1 MFSTDV
7 YHSQDVPEVELVN
20 LLEDQLPQYK
30 LRVDSL
36 YLYDHQDWIQH
47 SPTQSNGLGSLSP
60 VLAEETFRYMSK
72 SHNSFIFLANHNLIH
87 NVITA
92 CRMVSHVQ
100 NIFCWSC
107 TICLLC
113 CRAVQ

>member
-1 MFSTDV
+1 MYLYLFLYIILFSTDV
-7 YHSQDVPEVELVN
+7 YHSQEVPEVELVN

-47 SPTQSNGLGSLSP
+47 SPPHQSNGLGSLSP

-72 SHNSFIFLANHNLIH
+72 SHDSFLFLANHNLVYI
-87 NVITA
+87 VSTA
-92 CRMVSHVQ
+92 PMMVL
-100 NIFCWSC
+100 NF
-107 TICLLC
+107 
-113 CRAVQ
+113 